1 MEKTH
6 MLRDPNYEP
15 ENEIEEYFVTKAKE
29 LGFKTY
35 KFSSS
40 VNGVPDQLLVAKG
53 HTMFVELK
61 ANDEETRRD
70 QDIQIAEIR
79 KAGGTVVV
87 IDNKADVD
95 RLFARILA
103 KPKRK
108 ETIQTD
114 DLSVDLIKNTPE
126 KKTKVSKQVFQICTI
141 GKDKK

>member
-29 LGFKTY
+29 LGFKAY

-53 HTMFVELK
+53 HTMFVEL
-61 ANDEETRRD
+61 RRD

-126 KKTKVSKQVFQICTI
+126 KKTKISKQVFQICTI
-141 GKDKK
+141 DKDKK